1 MRANDAVLSLGVLA
15 SGSGT
20 NLEAIL
26 GATRSGTIRARV
38 AVVVCNVADA
48 KALDRAREAGVPAVL
63 VSHKAYGSRE
73 QFDAAVVEV
82 LRAHGVECVVLAG
95 FMRIVTSVL
104 LSAFPLRVVNVHP
117 SLLPAFPGVAAQAQA
132 LAYGARVSGCTVHF
146 VDAGMDT
153 GPIIAQEPVPVLA
166 SDDEPT
172 LRARILAKEH
182 ELLPRVLGW
191 IADGRVEVTPASD
204 GGRARVVVSDAP

>member
-117 SLLPAFPGVAAQAQA
+117 SLLPAFPGVAAQAPCFRKRKG
-132 LAYGARVSGCTVHF
+132 GADANTV
-146 VDAGMDT
+146 
-153 GPIIAQEPVPVLA
+153 PIITTLA
-166 SDDEPT
+166 HRRRGGAAGAVDPGP
-172 LRARILAKEH
+172 A
-182 ELLPRVLGW
+182 
-191 IADGRVEVTPASD
+191 GRSGAGVHP
-204 GGRARVVVSDAP
+204 GG